1 MKYLVLITPLCA
13 LCEGNLM
20 QDLPTKSSRIER
32 FTNPN
37 NSNIISDIALTIDT
51 IQKRFLLYIID
62 KTRWL
67 HKEIHPAFTDIWT
80 NNF

>member
-1 MKYLVLITPLCA
+1 MKYLVFITPLCA

-51 IQKRFLLYIID
+51 IQKRLLIKRDGCIKKSIPPSQIYGQIISN
-62 KTRWL
+62 T
-67 HKEIHPAFTDIWT
+67 
-80 NNF
+80 